1 MPTKSSKSTTPKTS
15 ATKKTKKSKPRKT
28 IQSTEFSLFAPEAS
42 QVHLAG
48 DFNNWDPAAY
58 PMRKF
63 KKGIHTKK
71 VKLEPGRYE
80 YKFIV
85 DGQWQ
90 ADPENNNRLVS
101 DIGSEN
107 SVLEIGEEVV
117 VYK

>member
-1 MPTKSSKSTTPKTS
+1 MATKSSKNKNPVST
-15 ATKKTKKSKPRKT
+15 ATKKTAPKKPRKT
-28 IQSTEFSLFAPEAS
+28 IQSTEFSLYAPEAS
-42 QVHLAG
+42 RVFLAG
-48 DFNNWDPAAY
+48 EFNDWDPTSH

-63 KKGIHTKK
+63 KKGVHTKK

-80 YKFIV
+80 YKFVV

-90 ADPENNNRLVS
+90 ADPENGNRLIS

-107 SVLEIGEEVV
+107 SVLEVSEEVV